1 MKFNRINH
9 KGQEKRKVQ
18 NINLTFSLSVI
29 SFLFLI
35 YYFLFFALQSK
46 FRFPPNINQDLLNPF
61 VVPVTGTKGLELYIL
76 FLGTCLY
83 LLLAYL
89 LFINHQRLTLLKSK
103 IVLFALSIPVIIK
116 LLTTNP
122 RNVAEISDNTI
133 ALSALLIF
141 LGFSIFILYKFR
153 SSTRRVTGALKIGLV
168 SAVLL
173 FFTLFVILTTPVLT
187 GSTIDFNFFIAP
199 ALKLIDG
206 EKLGSFYIQY
216 SLGEI
221 LLFKYLL
228 QQGAKLHHMQIV
240 LAVIFSVWFLLYYFL
255 AIKIFKEK
263 FFVVLFLIS
272 LVLFKLLASP
282 YHPMLSPQAST
293 MRLDL
298 WLPLFLVSFQFGL
311 FSPVTSTAFS
321 LAYIFDNFFGLFY
334 FVVYL
339 AFLAVFAFFRKR
351 QDENLKIGKV
361 IQLSIPITIA
371 VFFQHYY
378 FGSFFSQSARLVDDL
393 DYWQLNISPHSM
405 FWIILLILGLFLYIS
420 LKQKTKYLKE
430 NYFLLMAF
438 AVTGLVYFFGRSH
451 ENNLM
456 TTSGII
462 LVLLFLNL
470 DQISSIYGFKK
481 SLFLLSSLFILTIS
495 FFFSK
500 PILTN
505 LNNVYNHLQRR
516 VLVDVNPIDKS
527 ISQSPN
533 LLANYQTGKIF
544 LISGYDAYLNYRY
557 SLKQEGYF
565 SPFIANLFMEDT
577 IRLIKELSKKDYTI
591 LLEDVSWFRA
601 EIYNESIFL
610 KKDGL
615 KFFLK
620 EGPSL
625 GKIKFYQLIVAQR

>member
-1 MKFNRINH
+1 
-9 KGQEKRKVQ
+9 
-18 NINLTFSLSVI
+18 
-29 SFLFLI
+29 
-35 YYFLFFALQSK
+35 
-46 FRFPPNINQDLLNPF
+46 
-61 VVPVTGTKGLELYIL
+61 
-76 FLGTCLY
+76 
-83 LLLAYL
+83 
-89 LFINHQRLTLLKSK
+89 
-103 IVLFALSIPVIIK
+103 
-116 LLTTNP
+116 
-122 RNVAEISDNTI
+122 
-133 ALSALLIF
+133 
-141 LGFSIFILYKFR
+141 
-153 SSTRRVTGALKIGLV
+153 
-168 SAVLL
+168 
-173 FFTLFVILTTPVLT
+173 
-187 GSTIDFNFFIAP
+187 
-199 ALKLIDG
+199 
-206 EKLGSFYIQY
+206 
-216 SLGEI
+216 
-221 LLFKYLL
+221 
-228 QQGAKLHHMQIV
+228 
-240 LAVIFSVWFLLYYFL
+240 
-255 AIKIFKEK
+255 
-263 FFVVLFLIS
+263 
-272 LVLFKLLASP
+272 
-282 YHPMLSPQAST
+282 
-293 MRLDL
+293 
-298 WLPLFLVSFQFGL
+298 
-311 FSPVTSTAFS
+311 
-321 LAYIFDNFFGLFY
+321 
-334 FVVYL
+334 
-339 AFLAVFAFFRKR
+339 
-351 QDENLKIGKV
+351 
-361 IQLSIPITIA
+361 
-371 VFFQHYY
+371 
-378 FGSFFSQSARLVDDL
+378 
-393 DYWQLNISPHSM
+393 M